1 MSDFKAKC
9 TEFDF
14 RLGPRPYYIEKHRA
28 LPSPLAV
35 LRGLL
40 IRGGERKG
48 REKERRG
55 GKEGPWKCEAYRA
68 APAR

>member
-48 REKERRG
+48 REK
-55 GKEGPWKCEAYRA
+55 
-68 APAR
+68 